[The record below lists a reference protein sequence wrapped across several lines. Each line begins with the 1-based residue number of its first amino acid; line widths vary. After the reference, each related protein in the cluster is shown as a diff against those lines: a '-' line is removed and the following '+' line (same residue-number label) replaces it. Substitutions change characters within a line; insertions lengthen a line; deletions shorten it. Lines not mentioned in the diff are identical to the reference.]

1 MFLAVLL
8 ISIFNWL
15 PLSVHAS
22 EIAMSMSSEYLSQL
36 VINSLIKSKILSEVA
51 SMMHGQI
58 IENQINF

>member
-1 MFLAVLL
+1 MQFLAK
-8 ISIFNWL
+8 SK
-15 PLSVHAS
+15 
-22 EIAMSMSSEYLSQL
+22 SMSTENLSQL